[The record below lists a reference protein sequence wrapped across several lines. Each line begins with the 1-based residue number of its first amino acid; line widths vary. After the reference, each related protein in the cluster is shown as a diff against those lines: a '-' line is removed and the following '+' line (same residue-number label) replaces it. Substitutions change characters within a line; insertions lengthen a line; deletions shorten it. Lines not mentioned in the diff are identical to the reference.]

1 MTWTINLQK
10 MENYLTYNK
19 QTMVF
24 KESHLEAMKYLQR
37 NNELNKENIKELI
50 YNYSVQTDKFI
61 LILDL
66 HKLL

>member
-1 MTWTINLQK
+1 

-19 QTMVF
+19 RTMVF
-24 KESHLEAMKYLQR
+24 KESHLEAIKYLQS
-37 NNELNKENIKELI
+37 NNELNKENIRELI

>member
-1 MTWTINLQK
+1 

-19 QTMVF
+19 QTMIF
-24 KESHLEAMKYLQR
+24 KESYLDAMKYLQS

>member
-1 MTWTINLQK
+1 MI
-10 MENYLTYNK
+10 
-19 QTMVF
+19 F
-24 KESHLEAMKYLQR
+24 KESHLDAMKYLHSK
-37 NNELNKENIKELI
+37 NELNKENIKQLI

>member
-1 MTWTINLQK
+1 
-10 MENYLTYNK
+10 METRSHS
-19 QTMVF
+19 QQMVF
-24 KESHLEAMKYLQR
+24 KESHLDAMRYLQSR
-37 NNELNKENIKELI
+37 NELNKENIKQLI

>member
-1 MTWTINLQK
+1 
-10 MENYLTYNK
+10 MENYILTNR

-24 KESHLEAMKYLQR
+24 KESHLDAIKYLQSK
-37 NNELNKENIKELI
+37 NELNKENIKQLI

>member
-1 MTWTINLQK
+1 
-10 MENYLTYNK
+10 METTKAHY
-19 QTMVF
+19 QQMIF
-24 KESHLEAMKYLQR
+24 KESHLDAMKYLQSK
-37 NNELNKENIKELI
+37 NELNKENIKQLI